1 MGIYVAEAKARIG
14 ILGGSF
20 DPVHFGHIKPTLE
33 LAQHFNLQT
42 VRLLPCKVSPFK
54 SAPHASAQHRLNMLN
69 LIADNSELLAVDD
82 RELRRATPSYTYLTL
97 QEMVA
102 ESAGNNTLF
111 WIMGMDA
118 LLDFPQW
125 YQAEEIMKL
134 CHVLVLQRPGYVP
147 AIRSANESWLE
158 RYLTDDVQTLDE
170 QPAGHIFITATEM
183 LDISSTQI
191 RQITRSGQ
199 QPRFLLPGGVW
210 NYIKR
215 NKLYQHQTEKLTQEF

>member
-1 MGIYVAEAKARIG
+1 MTEAKARIG

-54 SAPHASAQHRLNMLN
+54 SSAHATSQHRVNMLN

-97 QEMVA
+97 RELAQ

-125 YQAEEIMKL
+125 HQAEEIMQL
-134 CHVLVLQRPGYVP
+134 CHVLVLPRPGYAA
-147 AIRSANESWLE
+147 AIKPDNQSWLE
-158 RYLTDDVQTLDE
+158 RYLTDKVESLDE
-170 QPAGHIFITATEM
+170 QPVGHIFITATNM

-191 RQITRSGQ
+191 RQITQAGQ

-215 NKLYQHQTEKLTQEF
+215 NKLYQDQTGQLTQEF

>member
-1 MGIYVAEAKARIG
+1 MTETKTRIG

-33 LAQHFNLQT
+33 LAEHFNLHT

-54 SAPHASAQHRLNMLN
+54 SAPHASPQHRLNMLN
-69 LIADNSELLAVDD
+69 LIADNSALLSVDD
-82 RELRRATPSYTYLTL
+82 RELRRVTPSYTYLTL
-97 QEMVA
+97 QELA
-102 ESAGNNTLF
+102 EESAANDTLF

-118 LLDFPQW
+118 LVDFPEW
-125 YQAEEIMKL
+125 HQAEKIMQL
-134 CHVLVLQRPGYVP
+134 CHVLVLQRPGYTAAIKP
-147 AIRSANESWLE
+147 AHQAWLA
-158 RYLTDDVQTLDE
+158 RYLTANVESLDK
-170 QPAGHIFITATEM
+170 QAVGHIFITASTM

-191 RQITRSGQ
+191 RQITHAGQ

-215 NKLYQHQTEKLTQEF
+215 NKLYQHQTEQLTQEF